1 MNYFDSQNAAKRYS
15 AARPYFHPLVIE
27 KIKNYI
33 GFATPVPQALDV
45 ACGTGQ
51 STVALKEIAKEI
63 VGVDSSEEM
72 LALAPRDGRI
82 RYFRASAEDLPFAE
96 ESFDLITV
104 SEAIHW
110 FERNSFLSEASRVL
124 RPSGWL
130 IVYGCRSGGGMKDNP
145 DYDRWFDE
153 EFAPRYPTPP
163 RNWDRLT
170 EAEARRHGF
179 ALVGQDRYTH
189 EVSFSLEEHVNYLMS
204 QSRVLA
210 AIGEGKEDEEAVR
223 RWLTDAQAPFF
234 EGPRSIR
241 RAEVYLR
248 VRGLD
253 RLPAAGHLWTKGEVL
268 SRRDPGEQVSCSSR
282 HNSSLRNGIPNAA
295 A

>member
-1 MNYFDSQNAAKRYS
+1 MGGRPQGPLQGRGPPDPPGGAEAAGLNYFDSQNAARRYT

-33 GFATPVPQALDV
+33 GIATPVSHALDV
-45 ACGTGQ
+45 ACGTGH
-51 STVALKEIAKEI
+51 STMALKEIAEEI
-63 VGVDSSEEM
+63 VGLDSSEEM
-72 LALAPRDGRI
+72 LSLAPRDGRI
-82 RYFRASAEDLPFAE
+82 RYVRASAEDLPFAE

-110 FERNSFLSEASRVL
+110 FERDAFLYEASRVL

-130 IVYGCRSGGGMKDNP
+130 IVYGFRSGGGMKDNP

-179 ALVGQDRYTH
+179 ALVGQEGCTH
-189 EVSFSLEEHVNYLMS
+189 EASFSLEEQVNYLMS

-210 AIGEGKEDEEAVR
+210 AIGEGNEGEEAIR

-234 EGPRSIR
+234 KGLRATFVFKGSIEHLR
-241 RAEVYLR
+241 RFQSE
-248 VRGLD
+248 
-253 RLPAAGHLWTKGEVL
+253 
-268 SRRDPGEQVSCSSR
+268 
-282 HNSSLRNGIPNAA
+282 
-295 A
+295 